1 MAEYDGA
8 AVDKENNPDEMNI
21 KLSTAECVE
30 QLIGSLDATAS
41 SNKDIQLLVNG
52 VLSKETTIFIQLS
65 TVSIL
70 EGKSRKQES
79 LKEMQQ
85 TLEKKDQALKY
96 LQAKLDCARRSDKV
110 SKDLL
115 ARQKKKGDYIA
126 TLMGSEKA
134 AKEISIKQQLVAKSL
149 LALGQKEKKIK
160 FITGSHSIVYR
171 RTEPSPMVRDDSL
184 PPSFICLSALRT
196 SSCSFRT
203 Y

>member
-1 MAEYDGA
+1 
-8 AVDKENNPDEMNI
+8 
-21 KLSTAECVE
+21 
-30 QLIGSLDATAS
+30 
-41 SNKDIQLLVNG
+41 
-52 VLSKETTIFIQLS
+52 
-65 TVSIL
+65 
-70 EGKSRKQES
+70 
-79 LKEMQQ
+79 
-85 TLEKKDQALKY
+85 
-96 LQAKLDCARRSDKV
+96 
-110 SKDLL
+110 
-115 ARQKKKGDYIA
+115 
-126 TLMGSEKA
+126 LMGCEKA